1 MGPRDK
7 PEDDKSWDCWE
18 NTMRIAI
25 ALVFVASLAAPAF
38 AGQDQVDTEAG
49 TLNPEQL
56 TIRAITKNHDFSQGS
71 LTYCTYGMVAA
82 KTGDY
87 VASVDIFQKCA
98 DRGSDPSSV
107 WMSFMTENGFGV
119 AQSNEAAAA
128 WAKKAADRGF
138 KPGLYDYGL
147 FLMEGKGVP
156 KDVEAGKRLIDQAA
170 AMGFPAAQQL
180 VKDAYNVNKALPDP
194 AHAAMR
200 DQLDPPM
207 F

>member
-1 MGPRDK
+1 
-7 PEDDKSWDCWE
+7 
-18 NTMRIAI
+18 MRIAFAFVVA
-25 ALVFVASLAAPAF
+25 ALLTAPALAA
-38 AGQDQVDTEAG
+38 QDEVDTADG

-56 TIRAITKNHDFSQGS
+56 TIRAITQNHDFSQGS

-82 KTGDY
+82 KSGDY
-87 VASVDIFQKCA
+87 AASVDIFQKCA

-107 WMSFMTENGFGV
+107 WMSFMSENGFGV
-119 AQSNEAAAA
+119 AQSSEAAAA

-147 FLMEGKGVP
+147 FLMQGKGVP
-156 KDVEAGKRLIDQAA
+156 KDVEAGKKLIDQAA
-170 AMGFPAAQQL
+170 AMGFPAAQQF
-180 VKDAYNVNKALPDP
+180 VKDGYDLNKALPDP